1 MAKKIKLNNKDNDWS
16 GSGKNDNV
24 WGNGGDDSLSG
35 GGGNDK
41 LRGGN
46 GNDTIRGGGGDDKI
60 WGNAGD
66 DKLLGG
72 AGDDTINAT
81 GGGDDVVD
89 GGAGDDILVL
99 EGNFADATVV
109 DNGDYF
115 TITTASGSVKV
126 ENVELFRFA
135 DGTYTAEEISNKSSF
150 ELTTDIDTVVG
161 TDLDDTILSEGN
173 EVTALDNIDGGAG
186 NDTLKAIDDSAGG
199 LTFSPLATVANV
211 EMLEILKAGG
221 AITANVSSWTGL
233 TSIDIS
239 NLGTAGI
246 VDIDT
251 SGNVTSVM
259 LEGAAAGSSIVD
271 NSATDTV
278 ATVDLTSVAGAFTI
292 DSTALTSL
300 SLTTSSTAAITTS
313 AAGALAVSV
322 DGGTGYNI
330 DLAANDATS
339 LALTAAGD
347 VTADVDIADAT
358 ALTISGAGAVTVE
371 VGSDIGD
378 LTSLDASANTGGV
391 TVGQV
396 LENGTAFTGGTGDDS
411 VILNATT
418 SAIAMG
424 AGDDTVQVNVD
435 ALGTGGSIDAGDGE
449 DTLGMSA
456 ANAVLASA
464 TATFGAAISNF
475 EALSIQGAVAAAAT
489 INMSTLDSL
498 DTITFE
504 DDQNAA
510 FTLAGVAAASTI
522 HIGDATATVDVNLA
536 APGGA
541 SDALTVELE
550 GSGADAATVADLDV
564 TGVEI
569 LNVVSDDNDATPLG
583 IQNDLTVTG
592 ADLTTVVVT
601 GDAGIDLDISSA
613 VALSSVDTSAVT
625 NGAVN
630 ITLGAIASTTAKTVT
645 ITGGA
650 TDTIVDGSAV
660 VDTDVS
666 LSITTGAG
674 DDFITGGDGAD
685 TLTGGAGADVFIYNN
700 GASEFNMADTITDFV
715 SGTDDLDFSGVVF
728 AQAFS
733 YFGEVNGAVNVNAA
747 LAGGATT
754 DSFAV
759 LDTSNN
765 MLYVDVNSSGAVDA
779 GDLVI
784 ELTGVTDLAAGDFI

>member
-115 TITTASGSVKV
+115 VITTASGSVRV

-135 DGTYTAEEISNKSSF
+135 DGTYTAAEISDKSSF
-150 ELTTDIDTVVG
+150 ELTTGIDTVVG
-161 TDLDDTILSEGN
+161 TDLDDVILSEGN
-173 EVTALDNIDGGAG
+173 EVTALDDIDGGAG
-186 NDTLKAIDDSAGG
+186 NDTLRAIDDSAGL
-199 LTFSPLATVANV
+199 LTLSPLATVANV
-211 EMLEILKAGG
+211 EALEILKAGG
-221 AITANVSSWTGL
+221 AINANVSAWTGL

-251 SGNVTSVM
+251 NGNVTSVM
-259 LEGAAAGSSIVD
+259 LDGAAAGSSIVD

-278 ATVDLTSVAGAFTI
+278 ATVDLTNVAGAFNI

-300 SLTTSSTAAITTS
+300 SLTTSSTADITTS

-347 VTADVDIADAT
+347 VSADVQIADAT

-378 LTSLDASANTGGV
+378 LTSFDASANTGGV
-391 TVGQV
+391 TVGQI

-411 VILNATT
+411 VILGATT
-418 SAIAMG
+418 SAIVMG
-424 AGDDTVQVNVD
+424 AGDDTVEVTTS
-435 ALGTGGSIDAGDGE
+435 ALGTGGSIDGGDGE
-449 DTLGMSA
+449 DTLVMQA
-456 ANAVLASA
+456 ADAVTASA
-464 TATFGAAISNF
+464 TATFGGAISNL

-489 INMSTLDSL
+489 INMSTLDSM

-504 DDQNAA
+504 DPQTFA

-522 HIGDATATVDVNLA
+522 HIGDAAGAVTVNLA
-536 APGGA
+536 AAGGA
-541 SDALTVELE
+541 SDVFTVELE
-550 GSGADAATVADLDV
+550 GSGGNTADV
-564 TGVEI
+564 TDLIVAGVET
-569 LNVVSDDNDATPLG
+569 LNIVSDDNDLVPGG
-583 IQNDLTVTG
+583 IQNSITVTD
-592 ADLTTVVVT
+592 AELSTVVVT
-601 GDAGIDLDISSA
+601 GDAGIDLDITSA
-613 VALSSVDTSAVT
+613 VALSSVDTSAVA

-630 ITLGAIASTTAKTVT
+630 IELGAIASATAKTVT

-650 TDTIVDGSAV
+650 TDTTVDGSDV

-674 DDFITGGDGAD
+674 DDTLIGGDGAD
-685 TLTGGAGADVFIYNN
+685 TLTGGAGADTFVFN
-700 GASEFNMADTITDFV
+700 ADDSEFLLSDTITDFV
-715 SGTDDLDFSGVVF
+715 SGTDLLDFQSF
-728 AQAFS
+728 ALAAFN
-733 YFGEVNGAVNVNAA
+733 YVGEVSGAVSVTAA
-747 LAGGATT
+747 LAGGGG
-754 DSFAV
+754 DNVAV
-759 LDTSNN
+759 LDTANST
-765 MLYVDVNSSGAVDA
+765 LYVDIDASGDVNA

-784 ELTGVTDLAAGDFI
+784 KLTGVTDLELADFLV